1 MVINW
6 PARSAPASNPE
17 EKLETDKLEL
27 KAQIRTALADLATR
41 HGIAEVEVD
50 QVMWAYIDN
59 AVRDLTFTHERGLT
73 PPTAEEPARSA
84 TVCAFVRPP
93 LNS

>member
-1 MVINW
+1 MVIKW
-6 PARSAPASNPE
+6 PARSALPPGE
-17 EKLETDKLEL
+17 QLETDKVEL

-50 QVMWAYIDN
+50 QVMWAYIDQ
-59 AVRDLTFTHERGLT
+59 AVRDLTFAHERGLET
-73 PPTAEEPARSA
+73 PAEEPVGSA

>member
-6 PARSAPASNPE
+6 PARSASVIRPE
-17 EKLETDKLEL
+17 EQLETDKVEL
-27 KAQIRTALADLATR
+27 RAQIRTALADLAAR
-41 HGIAEVEVD
+41 HGIAEGEVD
-50 QVMWAYIDN
+50 HVMAAYVDQ
-59 AVRDLTFTHERGLT
+59 AVSDLTFRHEHGLT
-73 PPTAEEPARSA
+73 SPAEQPPRSA